1 MSLFLTVI
9 LAGSLASA
17 QEPAAGAKPGPPNQ
31 AAAGQ
36 EGAQPN
42 LMTLPSGKITVM
54 GGTVDRVDLINDQF
68 TLKIFGAKP
77 VKILFDER
85 TRIYRDGKKTT
96 VAELRPNSRASV
108 ETMLDGTTVFARA
121 IHMLSKAPQGETQGQ
136 VVSFDPTSRLLTV
149 AEVLSREPIKLMV
162 PAGTT
167 FVRQG
172 QAASASGT
180 AGAGDL
186 VKGTLIAATF
196 TADNK
201 GQGVASKIAILATP
215 GSQITFAGDVTYLS
229 LRAKEMAVLDAE
241 DQQSYKLSFD
251 PAKFPEARD
260 LHEGSHVKVTA
271 EFDGTRY
278 VARSI
283 TLR

>member
-1 MSLFLTVI
+1 MDQREGAPPLP
-9 LAGSLASA
+9 GSGDPAP
-17 QEPAAGAKPGPPNQ
+17 QPAAGAKPDQPAQ
-31 AAAGQ
+31 RQ

-42 LMTLPSGKITVM
+42 LMTLPKGKITVM
-54 GGTVDRVDLINDQF
+54 GGTVDRVDLINAQF
-68 TLKIFGAKP
+68 TLRIFGAKP

-108 ETMLDGTTVFARA
+108 EPMLDGTTVFARA

-136 VVSFDPTSRLLTV
+136 VVSFDATSHLLTLNE
-149 AEVLSREPIKLMV
+149 ALSREPIKLTV

-172 QAASASGT
+172 QAAAAGGT

-215 GSQITFAGDVTYLS
+215 GSQITFAGDVTYLN

-251 PAKFPEARD
+251 PAQFPDAHD

-271 EFDGTRY
+271 EYDGTRY

-283 TLR
+283 VLR